1 MLGHEGEG
9 SLLSAL
15 KAKGWCNSL
24 GSGKR
29 LSARGFQFF
38 VVYVELTEEGLQ
50 HIDDIVLL
58 TFQYINM
65 LKTQG
70 PAEWFYHVITHI
82 YNEVIIAITTDK
94 N

>member
-1 MLGHEGEG
+1 M
-9 SLLSAL
+9 

-29 LSARGFQFF
+29 LGARGFSFF
-38 VVYVELTEEGLQ
+38 VVFVDLTEEGIQ

-65 LKTQG
+65 LKKNG
-70 PAEWFYHVITHI
+70 PIEWI
-82 YNEVIIAITTDK
+82 YNVIIYKLLYNTHT
-94 N
+94 